1 MASIS
6 RKHGVKNA
14 VAELRRRSSV
24 SVDPFA
30 KALGDASKSDLH
42 EALDNFRAYLAILR
56 EWDKRQRSN
65 DTSTVDV

>member
-1 MASIS
+1 LASIS

-56 EWDKRQRSN
+56 EWDQKQRAN
-65 DTSTVDV
+65 ETLDV